1 MVLRLAVPEEVPDK
15 VRDNFS
21 DEAIERWET
30 EELTA
35 REPGAFP
42 LPDESDDIAEWVLN
56 YVQGEVDGDN
66 HRAHQYTVNH
76 ITYPFV
82 RDQHFAAFPLVP
94 PMSDGKESR
103 DDISSTAYRRQ
114 LELFAG
120 ASAVQPGDLMF
131 FYKSDSQ
138 QESTSDYDGYGNDL
152 ERNRGIVGVYRALTE
167 AFVDWK
173 SITHDL
179 PDSSSTG
186 YRIAG
191 SCDECGCVFSW
202 MRGDSKEG
210 PEDNFDGED
219 GGWCPGSALYN
230 GHRHHVNKNTKEGSL
245 ALSGRIQLEPVVQY
259 SLPATDNAVYGTLEG
274 DAVVWTGRFDNA
286 MGSGKGSTIRH
297 LLPEEAAQVTRILE
311 TQSEG
316 LKELVG
322 TQTKEVGNEATAY
335 PGSEEVLPL
344 IHYNGLA
351 TSHSEVVQENP
362 INTLTDLHG
371 IGESKAEKL
380 ESEGIESVDEV
391 RDADKSILTDIHG
404 IADDTA
410 DKVQEYIQQAKSSP
424 QYRTRLEKYLL
435 LEMTRNATNPESTFV
450 ETLGEILNENPE
462 SLVNQLEYLCWEFPW
477 GFANDQADFVCTY
490 REDKRQRVVLV
501 ENKKGSIGGSEPLV
515 ELMLYVPWTAKV
527 MSRYAQ
533 PPVEQIEIIPIL
545 VGQQAGDDWDEILTD
560 AYEFSYSPPQVMREG
575 STRTVS
581 VEVAESEFV
590 TYNAD
595 GVDTTV
601 HDNQFSSGLEFTR
614 QSGHDRAEWNP
625 SLSSLSATGKETGYI
640 ASHWP
645 GDL

>member
-1 MVLRLAVPEEVPDK
+1 MPPRLAAPDEVPEV
-15 VRDNFS
+15 VRNNFP
-21 DEAIERWET
+21 DEAAERWRT
-30 EELTA
+30 EELSSE
-35 REPGAFP
+35 EPGDLP

-56 YVQGEVDGDN
+56 YLQGELDGDN

-76 ITYPFV
+76 VTYPFV

-94 PMSDGKESR
+94 PMSDGKEGR
-103 DDISSTAYRRQ
+103 EDISSTAYRRQ

-167 AFVDWK
+167 AFVDWT

-191 SCDECGCVFSW
+191 RCDECGCVFSW

-210 PEDNFDGED
+210 PDEDFDDEE
-219 GGWCPGSALYN
+219 GGWCPGSALYA
-230 GHRHHVNKNTKEGSL
+230 GHGHHVNENTKEGSL
-245 ALSGRIQLEPVVQY
+245 ALAGRIQLEPVVQY
-259 SLPATDNAVYGTLEG
+259 SLPATDNAVYGALEG
-274 DAVVWTGRFDNA
+274 EAVVWTGRFDNA

-297 LLPEEAAQVTRILE
+297 LLPEEAAQITRVLDN
-311 TQSEG
+311 QSQN

-322 TQTKEVGNEATAY
+322 TQTKEVGVEATEY
-335 PGSEEVLPL
+335 PGAEEVLPL
-344 IHYNGLA
+344 MYYNGLPI
-351 TSHSEVVQENP
+351 SHSEVVRENP
-362 INTLTDLHG
+362 LDRLSDLPN
-371 IGESKAEKL
+371 IGESKAGTLK
-380 ESEGIESVDEV
+380 SNGIESIEEV
-391 RDADKSILTDIHG
+391 NTADKSTLTDVKG
-404 IADDTA
+404 IGEKTA
-410 DKVQEYIQQAKSSP
+410 GRSQKYIEQARAHP
-424 QYRTRLEKYLL
+424 RYRTRLENHLL
-435 LEMTRNATNPESTFV
+435 LEMTRTVTNSESGFV
-450 ETLGEILNENPE
+450 ETLSEILDEDPQ
-462 SLVNQLEYLCWEFPW
+462 SLVTQLEYFCWEFPW

-490 REDKRQRVVLV
+490 REEEREHVILI
-501 ENKKGSIGGSEPLV
+501 ENKKDSIGDSEPLV

-527 MSRYAQ
+527 MSRYAH
-533 PPVEQIEIIPIL
+533 PPVNQIEITPIL
-545 VGQQAGDDWDEILTD
+545 VGREADDDWDGTLTD
-560 AYEFSYSPPQVMREG
+560 AYDFSYSPPQVLRDG
-575 STRTVS
+575 DTRTVS

-595 GVDTTV
+595 GVDATV
-601 HDNQFSSGLEFTR
+601 HGNQFSSGLEFTR

-640 ASHWP
+640 ASRWP

>member
-1 MVLRLAVPEEVPDK
+1 MPPRLAAPDEVPEV
-15 VRDNFS
+15 VRNNFP
-21 DEAIERWET
+21 DEAAERWRT
-30 EELTA
+30 EEL
-35 REPGAFP
+35 RSEEPGDLP

-56 YVQGEVDGDN
+56 YLQGGSDGDN
-66 HRAHQYTVNH
+66 RRAHQYTVNH
-76 ITYPFV
+76 VTYPFV

-94 PMSDGKESR
+94 PMSDGKEGR
-103 DDISSTAYRRQ
+103 EDISSTAYRRQ

-138 QESTSDYDGYGNDL
+138 QESTSDYDDYGNDL

-167 AFVDWK
+167 AFVDWT
-173 SITHDL
+173 SVTHDL
-179 PDSSSTG
+179 SDSSSTG

-191 SCDECGCVFSW
+191 SCAECGCVFSW

-210 PEDNFDGED
+210 PEEDFDGED

-230 GHRHHVNKNTKEGSL
+230 GHGHHVNENTKEGAL
-245 ALSGRIQLEPVVQY
+245 TLSGRIQLEPVVQY

-297 LLPEEAAQVTRILE
+297 LLPEEATQLTRILD
-311 TQSEG
+311 TQAQN
-316 LKELVG
+316 LAELVDG
-322 TQTKEVGNEATAY
+322 QTRRVAAEAVEY
-335 PGSEEVLPL
+335 PGNDSVLPL
-344 IHYNGLA
+344 VYYSGLPI
-351 TSHSEVVQENP
+351 SYSEVVHKNP
-362 INTLTDLHG
+362 VDSLTDLPRIGGKTAQGLREAGFDSIEDVETVGASELKRVDG
-371 IGESKAEKL
+371 IGGTIVEKAKRYAE
-380 ESEGIESVDEV
+380 
-391 RDADKSILTDIHG
+391 RAR
-404 IADDTA
+404 A
-410 DKVQEYIQQAKSSP
+410 SP
-424 QYRTRLEKYLL
+424 QYGTRLENHLL
-435 LEMTRNATNPESTFV
+435 LEMTRRVNSESSFV
-450 ETLGEILNENPE
+450 DVLGEILGEE
-462 SLVNQLEYLCWEFPW
+462 SETLLERLEYFCWEFPW

-490 REDKRQRVVLV
+490 REEERQHVVLI
-501 ENKKGSIGGSEPLV
+501 ENKKGTIGSSYPLV

-527 MSRYAQ
+527 MSRYAH
-533 PPVEQIEIIPIL
+533 PPVDQIEITPVL
-545 VGQQAGDDWDEILTD
+545 VGQQADDDWDVILTD
-560 AYEFSYSPPQVMREG
+560 SYEFSYSPPQVMREG

-595 GVDTTV
+595 GVDATV
-601 HDNQFSSGLEFTR
+601 HGNQFSSGLEFTR

-640 ASHWP
+640 ASRWP